1 MSGSANHSEKANEIF
16 RVISEE
22 DLTDEVL
29 LKFISSFQSA
39 QLPRLKELI
48 SYYLNDTNIKKRKA
62 RDETRADNKLS
73 HNFARYIS
81 TLIQGYILG
90 KPLTYNHENEA
101 LLQQINE
108 FNDINNEQSH
118 NSLMELNLSI
128 YGRAFEMIYTDEEAI
143 EKMAVLDPKEV
154 FVIYDATVQMKPIAA
169 IRLYSITI
177 GEEIRTFIEK
187 YTTNTVTYYES
198 NEEFSDLNQTEQKTH
213 HFNAVPIIEYWN
225 NDERIGDFEPVI
237 KLIDAYDKA
246 QSDTANSMEDF
257 ADAYLVLAG
266 QPNTQYGDIQQM
278 KESRVIVLDDPAS
291 DGVKPDAFYLT
302 KTYDVAGEEAYKNR
316 LVNDIHKLAFAPDL
330 SDEQFSSNVTGEA
343 MKYKLFILDQ
353 LRSTKERLLKEGVM
367 SRYRIV
373 SKVWGIKNKES
384 GIEKLEI
391 VFTPNLPA
399 NVKEMVDII
408 NNSPDLSEE
417 TKLSNHPLVE
427 DVQAEMERKQKE
439 KEAAMKEFQMQPM
452 FSKQDNEVEEE
463 EEVVVNG

>member
-1 MSGSANHSEKANEIF
+1 MMSGSANHSGKANEIF

-29 LKFISSFQSA
+29 LKFIESFQSA
-39 QLPRLKELI
+39 QLPRLKELL
-48 SYYLNDTNIKKRKA
+48 SYYLNDTKINKRKA

-90 KPLTYNHENEA
+90 KPLTYNHENET

-108 FNDINNEQSH
+108 FNDINNEQAH

-128 YGRAFEMIYTDEEAI
+128 YGRAFEMVYTDEEAA
-143 EKMAVLDPKEV
+143 ERMAVLDPKEV

-169 IRLYSITI
+169 IRVYSITI

-187 YTTNTVTYYES
+187 YTMNSVTYYES
-198 NEEFSDLNQTEQKTH
+198 NEEFSELNQTEQKPH
-213 HFNAVPIIEYWN
+213 HFDAVPIIEYWN

-278 KESRVIVLDDPAS
+278 KESRVIVLGDPAS
-291 DGVKPDAFYLT
+291 DGVKPNAFYLT

-367 SRYRIV
+367 ERYRIV

-384 GIEKLEI
+384 GIEKFEI
-391 VFTPNLPA
+391 IFTPNLPA

-417 TKLSNHPLVE
+417 TRIANHPLVE
-427 DVQAEMERKQKE
+427 DKQAEMDRKRKER
-439 KEAAMKEFQMQPM
+439 EAAMKEFQAQPL
-452 FSKQDNEVEEE
+452 FDKQEESVK
-463 EEVVVNG
+463 EEVDVNGE